1 MGQRLTPYSFGYF
14 LHFICLLIFFCVFM
28 CVGAH
33 GTACVC
39 RSEDKVQG
47 SVLTFQH
54 VSPGDGIWVIG
65 INVSHCYLLS
75 NLALNHSCI

>member
-1 MGQRLTPYSFGYF
+1 
-14 LHFICLLIFFCVFM
+14 M

-65 INVSHCYLLS
+65 INISHCYLLS
-75 NLALNHSCI
+75 NLSGPEPFLYMGLKHSRFWYLPRVLRWTLPG